1 MFRFFPFRMK
11 EGLDG
16 ISFIG
21 KGKVAEVIQK
31 NDTGTFHKEDW
42 GFSHLMTACIINFI
56 ALITLITI
64 GMYLWYKRC
73 KAP

>member
-1 MFRFFPFRMK
+1 MK

-21 KGKVAEVIQK
+21 KGKVAEVIPK

-64 GMYLWYKRC
+64 GMYLWYKKC